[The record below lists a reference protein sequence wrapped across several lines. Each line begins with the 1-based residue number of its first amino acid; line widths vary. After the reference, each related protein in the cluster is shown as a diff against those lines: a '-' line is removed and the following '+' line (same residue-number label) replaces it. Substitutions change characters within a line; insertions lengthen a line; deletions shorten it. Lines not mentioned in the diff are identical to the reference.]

1 MKDLYRLTTEV
12 DFAPGEVLIEQ
23 GTDGRGLFVLLR
35 GKLEVLL
42 VHPAGIKRLN
52 TLGPGA
58 YVGEVSLL
66 GKSPTSAQVAAVEPV
81 SALHIPPQQFEQFLA
96 GRPAAALRVYRLFA
110 ENLADRVRALSN
122 R

>member
-12 DFAPGEVLIEQ
+12 SFGPGEVMIEQ
-23 GTDGRGLFVLLR
+23 GSDGRGLFVVVE
-35 GKLEVLL
+35 GKLDILL
-42 VHPAGIKRLN
+42 VQPVAKKLN

-66 GKSPTSAQVAAVEPV
+66 GRSKTSAQVAAVGDV
-81 SALHIPPQQFEQFLA
+81 RALHIPPEQFEHFLA
-96 GRPAAALRVYRLFA
+96 AKPAAALRVYRLFA
-110 ENLADRVRALSN
+110 ENLAERVRALSS